1 MLYTCLPPDQV
12 CRTQAISS
20 GNQPSWPP
28 VQRTLNGQFS
38 PQILCRLAP
47 SWIWRNSSRDPKSC
61 NTLTMAVYF
70 ECRTQTKMPQS
81 ELFDLA
87 RNIDAHKDSMAQSHE
102 EAVDGV
108 TSGLISLGEEVTWR
122 AWHFGVPLQMT
133 SRIIEMQIPDY
144 FVDEQVKGPFRRFR
158 HVHEFSEDSA
168 GTTMVDRIEFE
179 APFGPIGRLAEKL
192 VLGRYLQRLI
202 KTRNRHLADDS
213 SLE

>member
-1 MLYTCLPPDQV
+1 
-12 CRTQAISS
+12 
-20 GNQPSWPP
+20 
-28 VQRTLNGQFS
+28 
-38 PQILCRLAP
+38 
-47 SWIWRNSSRDPKSC
+47 
-61 NTLTMAVYF
+61 MAVYF

-87 RNIDAHKDSMAQSHE
+87 RSIDAHKDSMAQSHE

-133 SRIIEMQIPDY
+133 SRITEMQTPDY

-158 HVHEFSEDSA
+158 HVHEFSQDSA

-192 VLGRYLQRLI
+192 VLGRYLQWLI
-202 KTRNRHLADDS
+202 ETRNRHLAGDS